1 MLVHDHEY
9 SHSGKDHDDKKYTQ
23 CLYTTHT
30 VITCHL
36 YRYQY
41 QIGMTILKGLVHC
54 KTLHLPTY
62 YSISLVARLLMK
74 ITKLKV
80 FQTEIRNTLQ
90 KTFE

>member
-1 MLVHDHEY
+1 MMIKNIHNAYIQHI
-9 SHSGKDHDDKKYTQ
+9 
-23 CLYTTHT
+23 
-30 VITCHL
+30 ITCHL
-36 YRYQY
+36 Y

>member
-1 MLVHDHEY
+1 MNTHIQEKIMMIKNIHDAYIQHI
-9 SHSGKDHDDKKYTQ
+9 
-23 CLYTTHT
+23 
-30 VITCHL
+30 ITCHL